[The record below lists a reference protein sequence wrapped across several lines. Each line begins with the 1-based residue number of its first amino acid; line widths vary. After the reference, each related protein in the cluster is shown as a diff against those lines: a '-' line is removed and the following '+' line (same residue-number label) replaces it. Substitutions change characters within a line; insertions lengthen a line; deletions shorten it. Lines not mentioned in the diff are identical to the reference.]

1 MYPHRAK
8 EISESALLAKVLY
21 NGVPVFIQHV
31 NEKNE
36 TAQLIPL
43 MILARKKQF
52 LYQAYK
58 KNRRSYPISS
68 WCSRYLLAH

>member
-31 NEKNE
+31 DEK
-36 TAQLIPL
+36 
-43 MILARKKQF
+43 K
-52 LYQAYK
+52 
-58 KNRRSYPISS
+58 
-68 WCSRYLLAH
+68 